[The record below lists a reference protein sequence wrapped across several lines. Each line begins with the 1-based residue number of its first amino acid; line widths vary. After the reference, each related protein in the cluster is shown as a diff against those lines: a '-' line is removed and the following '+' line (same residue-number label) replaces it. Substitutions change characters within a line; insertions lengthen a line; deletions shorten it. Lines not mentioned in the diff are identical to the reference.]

1 MNLKNANLKN
11 ILNFKELEKLFRN
24 YANTSGL
31 DVALYD
37 LNGEEQLCVRKNDSI
52 CNLIK
57 DNHSCREKIVYSGK
71 KAQELGS
78 GYIYETPCGLIM
90 CITPRGGG
98 GRSDRLYHVGA
109 RHFVGKRRVFRG

>member
-57 DNHSCREKIVYSGK
+57 DVSAGNGSRSGGAVRRWPK
-71 KAQELGS
+71 VRIRRA
-78 GYIYETPCGLIM
+78 
-90 CITPRGGG
+90 
-98 GRSDRLYHVGA
+98 SD
-109 RHFVGKRRVFRG
+109 

>member
-37 LNGEEQLCVRKNDSI
+37 LNGEE
-52 CNLIK
+52 
-57 DNHSCREKIVYSGK
+57 
-71 KAQELGS
+71 
-78 GYIYETPCGLIM
+78 
-90 CITPRGGG
+90 
-98 GRSDRLYHVGA
+98 
-109 RHFVGKRRVFRG
+109 

>member
-37 LNGEEQLCVRKNDSI
+37 LNGCL
-52 CNLIK
+52 L
-57 DNHSCREKIVYSGK
+57 Y
-71 KAQELGS
+71 
-78 GYIYETPCGLIM
+78 T
-90 CITPRGGG
+90 
-98 GRSDRLYHVGA
+98 SDA
-109 RHFVGKRRVFRG
+109 ADE